1 MDHFQREWR
10 QTKSSRKL
18 ACPSSYSCR
27 CDFCSRCR
35 DTIKVYHA
43 FQLTGGDIREQD
55 AVFEYDYLELLKLP
69 LVGSRH
75 ATSLN
80 DIIKESMRLHVN
92 SLVGALRLLPED
104 FILEDGILL
113 PAKAAV
119 MVATYTIHRSESI
132 FQKADAF
139 VPRRS
144 EDATPEMQKSLMG
157 FRLGRRNWQG
167 QALAKVELSVI
178 LAKLWCACEWS
189 GVEWSGVEW
198 SATAKCQGID
208 I

>member
-1 MDHFQREWR
+1 MCTEKPQ
-10 QTKSSRKL
+10 
-18 ACPSSYSCR
+18 
-27 CDFCSRCR
+27 
-35 DTIKVYHA
+35 
-43 FQLTGGDIREQD
+43 G
-55 AVFEYDYLELLKLP
+55 FEYDHLELLKLP
-69 LVGSRH
+69 PAGTRH

-80 DIIKESMRLHVN
+80 DVIKESMHLHVN
-92 SLVGALRLLPED
+92 SLVGALRVLPED
-104 FILEDGILL
+104 LILEDGILL

-119 MVATYTIHRSESI
+119 MVATYTIYRSESV

-189 GVEWSGVEW
+189 GVPLRSV
-198 SATAKCQGID
+198 KV
-208 I
+208 